1 MSLELREIT
10 FRYGKKEPAILEA
23 FSAVFEKN
31 DITAV
36 LGPNGVGKTTLSKII
51 MGILKAEDGSIW
63 IDDQCMDSFSLA
75 QRGKAVGYVMQNP
88 ARQIFSATVQEEM
101 TYGLANLGL
110 KPEEICEKSREFLS
124 IFDLTGYEDTFPF
137 HLSHGEKQRLVL
149 AAVLS
154 MVPEYLLLDEP
165 TSGLD
170 QRRKQQLGGYLDK
183 VRKEKGCGIIV
194 ISHDLKF
201 VEQYAQKQ
209 VLMGGEDDA

>member
-88 ARQIFSATVQEEM
+88 ARQIFSATVREEM
-101 TYGLANLGL
+101 AYGLANLGL